1 MLSCGYKAATVDK
14 MAFQNGLWG
23 EENLWTVLGKALG
36 ELYAYGVP
44 VTRLI
49 AMTFMGLMHLTA
61 IVHFPLWW

>member
-1 MLSCGYKAATVDK
+1 
-14 MAFQNGLWG
+14 MAFQNRLWG
-23 EENLWTVLGKALG
+23 EENLWTVLSKALG